1 MEIQIETNYPEL
13 RLLLTNSLP
22 SSEPLETPPEGVT
35 LTLQKKTT
43 RRALNSPEILTF
55 ILTIS
60 TSVATNLVSS
70 WLYERLKGRTLTVR
84 IGGKKVPV
92 EREEIKA
99 AIESSRD
106 EIP

>member
-1 MEIQIETNYPEL
+1 MEIQIETNDPEL

-22 SSEPLETPPEGVT
+22 SSEPLEAPPEGVT
-35 LTLQKKTT
+35 LTLQKKKT

-70 WLYERLKGRTLTVR
+70 WLYEHLKGRTITVR